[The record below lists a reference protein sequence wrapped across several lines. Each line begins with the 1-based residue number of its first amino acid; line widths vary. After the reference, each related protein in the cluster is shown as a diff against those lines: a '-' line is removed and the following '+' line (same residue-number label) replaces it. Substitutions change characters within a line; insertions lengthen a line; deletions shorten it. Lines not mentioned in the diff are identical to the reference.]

1 MATKIPTITITDTSE
16 TANTSA
22 PPTTFALGPFLFSLV
37 GIGIAFGYL
46 LLFLKTVETAI
57 DDLTA
62 FNVAACVGVGC
73 ILVAIVRTMVGW
85 SLEERRRVKEVE
97 GVEKWDAYLETG
109 RVEVV

>member
-46 LLFLKTVETAI
+46 LLFLKTLETAI
-57 DDLTA
+57 GDLTA
-62 FNVAACVGVGC
+62 FNVAVCVGAGGMPFAV
-73 ILVAIVRTMVGW
+73 VRTLVRW
-85 SLEERRRVKEVE
+85 NLEERRRAMEVE
-97 GVEKWDAYLETG
+97 GLDEWDSYSETG
-109 RVEVV
+109 RVEGV